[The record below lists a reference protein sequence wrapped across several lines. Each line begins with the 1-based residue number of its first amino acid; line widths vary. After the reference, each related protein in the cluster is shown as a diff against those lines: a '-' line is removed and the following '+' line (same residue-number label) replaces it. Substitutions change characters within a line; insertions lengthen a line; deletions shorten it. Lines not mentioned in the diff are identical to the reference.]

1 MNARRKWALENAACA
16 LVVFGTIAAVLL
28 VNAESTTGSTD
39 YTRSAPA
46 SYSDEDRTI
55 MDALTLADLPS
66 LTHHQHHRVCHGPLT
81 GLMKKIANA
90 DQPTTNAR
98 NGSTHRGF

>member
-1 MNARRKWALENAACA
+1 MEDWDHVNLIRPLAFAAMMWTSPTAIVELATGSIRDRRAAEVIMNARRKWALENAACA

-39 YTRSAPA
+39 YTRSAPG

-55 MDALTLADLPS
+55 MDALIF
-66 LTHHQHHRVCHGPLT
+66 G
-81 GLMKKIANA
+81 
-90 DQPTTNAR
+90 
-98 NGSTHRGF
+98 

>member
-39 YTRSAPA
+39 YTKSAPG

-55 MDALTLADLPS
+55 MDALIF
-66 LTHHQHHRVCHGPLT
+66 G
-81 GLMKKIANA
+81 
-90 DQPTTNAR
+90 
-98 NGSTHRGF
+98 